1 MKRILPFTLLFSACL
16 RISVTAQLINHW
28 ETAVYNNDIWKY
40 LVGISEPGHD
50 WRLLTF
56 NDAFVAY
63 LNDVEI
69 ARVGISGVHPAYNQT
84 GNDHEATMY
93 RNGPPESFV
102 IDKKKLS
109 ICLLPGE
116 NILAVQVHNSTSTS
130 SDLTANVFLSFGITN
145 NSSDYRPVPSWFS
158 PLVVFTSSNLPK
170 VLRLPATKAIR
181 F

>member
-1 MKRILPFTLLFSACL
+1 MLILSLIMKKIINLILLSLFGFNIFLNCQ
-16 RISVTAQLINHW
+16 SVNHW

-40 LVGISEPGHD
+40 LIGISEPGPD

-56 NDAFVAY
+56 NDTTWS
-63 LNDVEI
+63 L
-69 ARVGISGVHPAYNQT
+69 G
-84 GNDHEATMY
+84 
-93 RNGPPESFV
+93 
-102 IDKKKLS
+102 
-109 ICLLPGE
+109 PGE
-116 NILAVQVHNSTSTS
+116 NILAVQVHNSTATS
-130 SDLTANVFLSFGITN
+130 SDMTSNVFLSFGITN